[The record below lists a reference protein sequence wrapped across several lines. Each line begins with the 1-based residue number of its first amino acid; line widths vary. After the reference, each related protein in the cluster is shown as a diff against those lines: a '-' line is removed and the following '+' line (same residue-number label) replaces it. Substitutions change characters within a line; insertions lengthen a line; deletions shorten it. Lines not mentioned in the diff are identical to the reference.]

1 MRLHEIKELATD
13 DLAGHIKDTRKEIVE
28 LRFQL
33 AARKLENT
41 AKLRA
46 ARKRLAQLLTVQ
58 TEKTNPNYKPTPKR
72 AAK

>member
-1 MRLHEIKELATD
+1 MKVREMRELSADELKSRID
-13 DLAGHIKDTRKEIVE
+13 DARREIVE

-41 AKLRA
+41 AKLRL

-58 TEKTNPNYKPTPKR
+58 GQK
-72 AAK
+72 AS

>member
-1 MRLHEIKELATD
+1 MKVREMRELSAD
-13 DLAGHIKDTRKEIVE
+13 ELKSRIDDTRREIVE

-41 AKLRA
+41 AKLGQ

-58 TEKTNPNYKPTPKR
+58 GQK
-72 AAK
+72 AS

>member
-1 MRLHEIKELATD
+1 MKVREMRELSAD
-13 DLAGHIKDTRKEIVE
+13 ELKSRIEDARREIVE

-41 AKLRA
+41 AKLRL

-58 TEKTNPNYKPTPKR
+58 GQK
-72 AAK
+72 AS